1 MTSETINNDG
11 INFEEIEKDVKKTTL
26 GQWLMKNTQ
35 LVVVALVGVTVIAL
49 SVVWF
54 NQWQESKKSDSATL
68 SYEFETTHL
77 KSFEEKKTEIGV
89 LNQNYTELA
98 SSIEHKAS
106 LIPLSLKISNIVVEQ
121 TKEASAAITI
131 LETTIDKAGS
141 NTDGIELVQVQLAS
155 LYEDSNQVSKS
166 VETLENIK
174 KSLPE
179 YLGAYVYFHLGRIYS
194 ATGETEKAKEH
205 LNYVVEKYED
215 TEEAKLA
222 KIILTEI

>member
-49 SVVWF
+49 SVVWVK
-54 NQWQESKKSDSATL
+54 QWQESKKTDSASL
-68 SYEFETTHL
+68 AYKFETTEL
-77 KSFEEKKTEIGV
+77 KNFEDKKIEATSLTEK
-89 LNQNYTELA
+89 YTELA

-106 LIPLSLKISNIVVEQ
+106 LIPLSLKTSNALVEQ
-121 TKEASAAITI
+121 TKEATTAIKI
-131 LETTIDKAGS
+131 LEITVDKAGS

-155 LYEDSNQVSKS
+155 LYEDNNQVTKS

-179 YLGAYVYFHLGRIYS
+179 YLGAYVYFHLGRIYA
-194 ATGETEKAKEH
+194 ATGEAGKAKEH
-205 LNYVVEKYED
+205 LNYVIEKYED

-222 KIILTEI
+222 KIMLTEI

>member
-77 KSFEEKKTEIGV
+77 KSFEENKTEIGV
-89 LNQNYTELA
+89 LTQNYTELA

-141 NTDGIELVQVQLAS
+141 NTAGIELVQVQLAS

-166 VETLENIK
+166 VETLENK
-174 KSLPE
+174 
-179 YLGAYVYFHLGRIYS
+179 F
-194 ATGETEKAKEH
+194 T
-205 LNYVVEKYED
+205 
-215 TEEAKLA
+215 
-222 KIILTEI
+222 